1 MMAMAELAD
10 KLGVDYRT
18 MVEKNHVS
26 EGYMLEILNG
36 SRRGPRGQRIVPVG
50 SCGLDEAIARAA
62 T

>member
-18 MVEKNHVS
+18 MVERTTS
-26 EGYMLEILNG
+26 ARAIIEILKG
-36 SRRGPRGQRIVPVG
+36 SARAARQRRSVG